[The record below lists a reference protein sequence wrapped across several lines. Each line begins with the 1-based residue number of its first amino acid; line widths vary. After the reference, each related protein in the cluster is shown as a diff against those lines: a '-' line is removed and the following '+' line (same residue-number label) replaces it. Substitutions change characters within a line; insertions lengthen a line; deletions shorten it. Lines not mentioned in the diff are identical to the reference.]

1 MRLPP
6 RLGLSWLLLAV
17 LAWSPA
23 AATEPSAGFSSDE
36 VALTLVADEPGAD
49 GSIRAALSIDLAP
62 GWKTYW
68 IDPGDAGIPPSVDL
82 SGSSNVVVESL
93 SFPPPHRFGD
103 EYASS
108 NGYSGPMAIALRLRQ
123 DPAAEAT
130 VLRAKIFIGVCRD
143 LCIPVAAELTA
154 LPGTGGAAVI
164 AAAFGALPGR
174 GNAAHGIDGA
184 ALSADGKV
192 LTVSATAPGSDVA
205 DLFVAGPKGWSF
217 GAPAKTEGNGGSLA
231 FTLPVLSRPRHAG
244 PTPPPLDIVMTS
256 RAGAVEALS
265 VIPRALP

>member
-23 AATEPSAGFSSDE
+23 AAAEPSAGFSSDE

-108 NGYSGPMAIALRLRQ
+108 NGYSGPMAIALRLRHFKLQ
-123 DPAAEAT
+123 RSNAKSGIMSNARLTFRSFLDSFFAFFSLSVFSFLSFTLILTPPPAPGRFVGAGGEPLAG
-130 VLRAKIFIGVCRD
+130 RGVKPH
-143 LCIPVAAELTA
+143 LPVPVAADAPLDP
-154 LPGTGGAAVI
+154 LDAVPSE
-164 AAAFGALPGR
+164 A
-174 GNAAHGIDGA
+174 DA
-184 ALSADGKV
+184 AL
-192 LTVSATAPGSDVA
+192 TV
-205 DLFVAGPKGWSF
+205 
-217 GAPAKTEGNGGSLA
+217 AKTWLEDQA
-231 FTLPVLSRPRHAG
+231 R
-244 PTPPPLDIVMTS
+244 
-256 RAGAVEALS
+256 
-265 VIPRALP
+265 